1 LGVEF
6 GGKRIA
12 QIPISSKTPI
22 GYSCLVSIER
32 RSDMK
37 NAVRCL
43 FALLAVMLL
52 ASGIP
57 SQGQTKAKPA
67 VKTAPAVKALGS
79 ISKM

>member
-1 LGVEF
+1 
-6 GGKRIA
+6 
-12 QIPISSKTPI
+12 
-22 GYSCLVSIER
+22 
-32 RSDMK
+32 MK
-37 NAVRCL
+37 NAVRCF

-52 ASGIP
+52 ASGSP